1 LCFLMNA
8 LIEPLMTMFISLIGL
23 LISSHIAIRNTIKVS
38 EITGL
43 EKSRIGF
50 TFVAT
55 STSLPELAVAF
66 FSAISGEGAVSV
78 GNVLG
83 SNVANVC
90 LIIGLGLI
98 LYSLKPGRKKLKG
111 IIFKPEELDMLY
123 LGIFVASIIP
133 ILLISFLPAGRIVG
147 LLLIIIYV
155 YYTFEIISKKELP
168 LEDSAE
174 QFKAMNLKVSKKLIF
189 YLILAFLGI
198 IGVII
203 SADFLVD
210 ATVNIAL
217 IAGVSPYII
226 SATII
231 AVGTSFPELS
241 LDIQAMLKEHAT
253 LAFGDVIG
261 SCFTN
266 ITLILGVTLL
276 FSPITISIKI
286 FSDLVTFSI
295 LANIVLWYLMHKGK
309 FGFREGFLL
318 LLLYILFLL
327 SIMGVIILP
336 E

>member
-1 LCFLMNA
+1 MNE
-8 LIEPLMTMFISLIGL
+8 LIEPLLKMVLSLLGL
-23 LISSHIAIRNTIKVS
+23 LGSSYVAIRNTVKVS
-38 EITGL
+38 EVTGL

-66 FSAISGEGAVSV
+66 FSATSGEGAVSV

-83 SNVANVC
+83 SNVANIC

-98 LYSLKPGRKKLKG
+98 LYSLKPGRKELKG
-111 IIFKPEELDMLY
+111 INFKPEELDMLY

-133 ILLISFLPAGRIVG
+133 ILLISFLPAGRVVG

-155 YYTFEIISKKELP
+155 YYTFEIISKRELP
-168 LEDSAE
+168 LEEANE
-174 QFKAMNLKVSKKLIF
+174 QPKVINKEKKKLIF

-198 IGVII
+198 VGVII

-210 ATVNIAL
+210 ATVKIAL
-217 IAGVSPYII
+217 LAGVSPYLI

-241 LDIQAMLKEHAT
+241 LDIQAMLKDHTT

-276 FSPITISIKI
+276 FSPVRISIKI

-295 LANIVLWYLMHKGK
+295 LANIVLWYLMHKGRL
-309 FGFREGFLL
+309 GFREGFLL
-318 LLLYILFLL
+318 LLLYAVFLA
-327 SIMGVIILP
+327 SIMGIIVFP

>member
-1 LCFLMNA
+1 MNG
-8 LIEPLMTMFISLIGL
+8 LIEPLVTMVASLLVL
-23 LISSHIAIRNTIKVS
+23 LVSSYVAIRNTVKVS

-55 STSLPELAVAF
+55 STSLPELAVAV
-66 FSAISGEGAVSV
+66 FSTISGEGAVSI

-83 SNVANVC
+83 SNISNIC

-98 LYSLKPGRKKLKG
+98 LYSLKLGRKQLAR
-111 IIFKPEELDMLY
+111 INFKAEELDMLY
-123 LGIFVASIIP
+123 FGIFTASIIP
-133 ILLISFLPAGRIVG
+133 LLLVSFLPASRIVG
-147 LLLIIIYV
+147 LLLIAIYT
-155 YYTFEIISKKELP
+155 YYTFNIISKRELP
-168 LEDSAE
+168 LEEPNKSGRTT
-174 QFKAMNLKVSKKLIF
+174 NLKYRGRLMLYVF
-189 YLILAFLGI
+189 LAFIGI
-198 IGVII
+198 MGVIV

-210 ATVNIAL
+210 STVKIASL
-217 IAGVSPYII
+217 IGMSPYLI

-241 LDIQAMLKEHAT
+241 LDIQAMLKEHTT

-276 FSPITISIKI
+276 FSPIRISIEI
-286 FSDLVTFSI
+286 FSDLITFSI
-295 LANIVLWYLMHKGK
+295 LANIVLWYLMHRGNLGWKE
-309 FGFREGFLL
+309 GFFLL
-318 LLLYILFLL
+318 LLYGVFLT
-327 SIMGVIILP
+327 SITGVTIFP

>member
-1 LCFLMNA
+1 MNE
-8 LIEPLMTMFISLIGL
+8 LIEPLLTMVVSLLGL
-23 LISSHIAIRNTIKVS
+23 LASSHVAIRNTIKVS

-55 STSLPELAVAF
+55 STSLPELAVAV
-66 FSAISGEGAVSV
+66 FSATSGEGAVSI

-83 SNVANVC
+83 SNVANIC

-98 LYSLKPGRKKLKG
+98 LYSLKPGRRELKG
-111 IIFKPEELDMLY
+111 INFKPEELDMLY

-133 ILLISFLPAGRIVG
+133 ILLISFLPASRMVG
-147 LLLIIIYV
+147 LLLIMIYV
-155 YYTFEIISKKELP
+155 YYTFEIISKRELP
-168 LEDSAE
+168 LEEANE
-174 QFKAMNLKVSKKLIF
+174 QPKATNKEKLIF

-198 IGVII
+198 VGVII

-210 ATVNIAL
+210 ATVKIAL
-217 IAGVSPYII
+217 LAGVSPYLI

-241 LDIQAMLKEHAT
+241 LDIQAMLREHTT

-276 FSPITISIKI
+276 FSPVRISIKI

-295 LANIVLWYLMHKGK
+295 LANIILWYLMHKGRL
-309 FGFREGFLL
+309 GFREGFLL
-318 LLLYILFLL
+318 LLLYIVFLA
-327 SIMGVIILP
+327 SIMGIIVFP